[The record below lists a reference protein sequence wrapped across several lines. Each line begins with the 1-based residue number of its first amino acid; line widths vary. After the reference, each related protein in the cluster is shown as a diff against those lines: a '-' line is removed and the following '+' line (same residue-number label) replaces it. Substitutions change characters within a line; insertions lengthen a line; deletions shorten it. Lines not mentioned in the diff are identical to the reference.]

1 MVVKKVKSYVIKISL
16 RQTSFDLETEAEMSD
31 SF

>member
-1 MVVKKVKSYVIKISL
+1 MVVKIVKSYVIKINL
-16 RQTSFDLETEAEMSD
+16 RLTSFDLETEAEMSD